1 MSGCATELAAP
12 ESTTPLTIA
21 ENGWQWVKG
30 VVDSGAANSV
40 AHPDMCPQYPVQ
52 PSAGSKAGVEYTCAS
67 GGVIPNLGEQVL
79 NVVTQNGRDAQV
91 RYQSADVSRTLN
103 SVSEICDGGG
113 ESGQYVLFSKWG
125 GQILNPETGTRMS
138 FDREGGIYTMGM
150 WVRPN
155 DKAASVFPRPA
166 K

>member
-1 MSGCATELAAP
+1 M
-12 ESTTPLTIA
+12 
-21 ENGWQWVKG
+21 
-30 VVDSGAANSV
+30 DSGAANSV
-40 AHPDMCPQYPVQ
+40 AHPDMCPQYPVR
-52 PSAGSKAGVEYTCAS
+52 PSAGSKAGVEYTSAS
-67 GGVIPNLGEQVL
+67 GGVIPNLGEQTL
-79 NVVTQNGRDAQV
+79 EIVTQDGREAQV

-113 ESGQYVLFSKWG
+113 AGGQYVLFSKWG
-125 GQILNPETGTRMS
+125 GQVLNPETGRRMA

-155 DKAASVFPRPA
+155 DKPASVFPRPA

>member
-1 MSGCATELAAP
+1 M
-12 ESTTPLTIA
+12 
-21 ENGWQWVKG
+21 
-30 VVDSGAANSV
+30 
-40 AHPDMCPQYPVQ
+40 Q